1 VNTTSTQTTLV
12 VVLVVLALALLAIG
26 GVGFAFHQKKKAI
39 AESSWIVS
47 GNPDYLDTVRI
58 RIFDQKLFRIWFLLC
73 QFGDGTVR

>member
-1 VNTTSTQTTLV
+1 LLCFLLQVNTTSTQTTLV

-47 GNPDYLDTVRI
+47 GNPDYLDTVRNG
-58 RIFDQKLFRIWFLLC
+58 IF
-73 QFGDGTVR
+73 

>member
-1 VNTTSTQTTLV
+1 MLFPLIQVNTTSTQTTLV

-47 GNPDYLDTVRI
+47 GNPDYLDTVRKDG
-58 RIFDQKLFRIWFLLC
+58 IFFGEIVLC
-73 QFGDGTVR
+73 